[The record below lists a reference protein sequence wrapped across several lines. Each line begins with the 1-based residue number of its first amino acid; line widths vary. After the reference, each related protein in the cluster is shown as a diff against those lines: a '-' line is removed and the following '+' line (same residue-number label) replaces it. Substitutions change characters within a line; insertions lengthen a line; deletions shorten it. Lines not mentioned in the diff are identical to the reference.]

1 MDQREKAEQC
11 RLSIMELGKNGWS
24 GLETGWVTW
33 TSPWG
38 PARSIV
44 WTYGLLSMKNVAL
57 GSMWS
62 LVGQILGPFSWIG
75 AKWTHLFIQFLVI
88 LHHSRGASGC
98 T

>member
-1 MDQREKAEQC
+1 M
-11 RLSIMELGKNGWS
+11 
-24 GLETGWVTW
+24 
-33 TSPWG
+33 
-38 PARSIV
+38 
-44 WTYGLLSMKNVAL
+44 WTYGVLSMKNVAL

-62 LVGQILGPFSWIG
+62 LIGQILGPFSWIG

>member
-1 MDQREKAEQC
+1 MVRARDW
-11 RLSIMELGKNGWS
+11 LGHLDITLGACQEHCVDLWS
-24 GLETGWVTW
+24 TEYEECGV
-33 TSPWG
+33 
-38 PARSIV
+38 
-44 WTYGLLSMKNVAL
+44 

-62 LVGQILGPFSWIG
+62 LIGQILGPFSWIG